1 MNIKSVLFYFIIAL
15 LLASCSETSLKEEA
29 VNIFDANLSSESENI
44 NTAKNVIRS
53 PDGLQFTKP
62 EVDRNQSET
71 VGLTSDG
78 KVSFEGEMKNGKPH
92 GEWTTFFPDG
102 RPRWKGNKNE
112 GLSHGPFTMWY
123 QNGRKKMQGTYK
135 NGKKHGLS
143 TMWHLNGS
151 KWREQRHIQG
161 EPSGYWRTWNEKGE
175 LIEEIDHETSN

>member
-1 MNIKSVLFYFIIAL
+1 MNIKPVLLYFLVAL
-15 LLASCSETSLKEEA
+15 LLASCSEKSLKDEA
-29 VNIFDANLSSESENI
+29 VNIFDANLSGENEEI
-44 NTAKNVIRS
+44 EIGKNVIRS
-53 PDGLQFTKP
+53 PDGLQFTKA
-62 EVDRNQSET
+62 EDDGNQSET
-71 VGLTSDG
+71 VGLTSEG
-78 KVSFEGEMKNGKPH
+78 KVSFEGEMKNEKPN

-112 GLSHGPFTMWY
+112 GVSHGPFTMWY
-123 QNGRKKMQGTYK
+123 QDGRKKMEGNYE

-161 EPSGYWRTWNEKGE
+161 EPSGSWRTWNQKGE